1 MKKASVAQKRSNFCK
16 GHTTVST
23 KYNQLITQSCFVDT
37 IFITPIKKSA
47 RSNLLASIY
56 INTLGHSAL
65 FWKLKQNYDC
75 KCKGALKELQNYTLK
90 RIYLAEYL
98 GKPFCKTK
106 TIVYS

>member
-56 INTLGHSAL
+56 INTLGHSSL
-65 FWKLKQNYDC
+65 FWKLKQNYDG
-75 KCKGALKELQNYTLK
+75 KCNGALKELQNYTLK

-106 TIVYS
+106 TIVS

>member
-1 MKKASVAQKRSNFCK
+1 MLKFA
-16 GHTTVST
+16 
-23 KYNQLITQSCFVDT
+23 CF
-37 IFITPIKKSA
+37 
-47 RSNLLASIY
+47 NIY

-65 FWKLKQNYDC
+65 FWKLKQNYDG

-106 TIVYS
+106 TIVS